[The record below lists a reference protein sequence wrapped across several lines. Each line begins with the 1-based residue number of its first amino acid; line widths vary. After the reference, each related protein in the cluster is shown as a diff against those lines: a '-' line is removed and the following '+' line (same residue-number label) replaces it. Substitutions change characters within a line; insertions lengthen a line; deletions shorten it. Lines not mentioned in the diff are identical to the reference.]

1 MDWNLL
7 ACGIGGHVSYAPEE
21 PGPRARVHATSA
33 AGDAWRCLRCGLFV
47 PGPPSASGPAAK
59 APAVRRGKELRSAFI
74 LRLFAV
80 ERFLRGILVALIAYA
95 AWRFKY
101 SRHTIEQEFNRE
113 LPVMRT
119 VLNQLGFN
127 VDHSKLVGLIRQ
139 AFTLNSRTL
148 TWLALIAA
156 GYALVEVLEAAG
168 LWLLKRWGE
177 YFAMVATSVGIP
189 YEIYDLTAKITVLR
203 LAFFSVNVALVVYL
217 VLTKRLFG
225 ARGGKKAYDARLR
238 GESIMDSA
246 LAELEKPGPTAEQVA
261 EGVADVPADGANVP
275 AGGADFPAD
284 GADVPADG
292 ANVSADRADVP
303 AGAANVPA
311 GAANVPA
318 GGADVPAGAAD
329 VPAGR
334 TSPGSVMP
342 APPGPGPRR

>member
-1 MDWNLL
+1 
-7 ACGIGGHVSYAPEE
+7 
-21 PGPRARVHATSA
+21 
-33 AGDAWRCLRCGLFV
+33 
-47 PGPPSASGPAAK
+47 
-59 APAVRRGKELRSAFI
+59 
-74 LRLFAV
+74 
-80 ERFLRGILVALIAYA
+80 
-95 AWRFKY
+95 
-101 SRHTIEQEFNRE
+101 
-113 LPVMRT
+113 MRT

-238 GESIMDSA
+238 GEHAEA
-246 LAELEKPGPTAEQVA
+246 LATLLRLGPRTRL
-261 EGVADVPADGANVP
+261 D
-275 AGGADFPAD
+275 
-284 GADVPADG
+284 
-292 ANVSADRADVP
+292 
-303 AGAANVPA
+303 AAKLSGWIASVEA
-311 GAANVPA
+311 SVRQ
-318 GGADVPAGAAD
+318 
-329 VPAGR
+329 AGR
-334 TSPGSVMP
+334 PWTAPGLALADLDLDATAKGP
-342 APPGPGPRR
+342 AIRVRYIELVKRCHPDANGGDRSAEHKLQRVIRAYKTLRKAKLV